1 MSRTGLPHDV
11 VVYPCSD
18 GQPMAETELHG
29 ACMVYVAQALR
40 RLFET
45 RGRADVYVGSNN
57 FLYYERGNPRA
68 VVSPDV
74 YVVVGARA
82 GLRDTYLLWN
92 EPKGPDFVLE
102 VTSASTRRDDERRK
116 RDVYAALGVSEYFLY
131 DPRAEYLAP
140 ALQGFRLREGE
151 YRALPAVTVL
161 PGRGV
166 AVASEVL
173 GLELRDER
181 EAPMLRL
188 RDPETGR
195 DLLTYEESERAA
207 AHGRRTV
214 HRETRLEAAARRKVE
229 AAGSCGIGQRRCD
242 SSRKPAGPPGRRR
255 REPQSWKLGCG
266 VWTTVRL
273 RTAHDSRWQECPT
286 CYREEDGPDPGPWR
300 NQASVNMAGAR
311 VGGCPMFAGANSC
324 ATRADFGCLRP
335 RSDGTLCRPLPFT
348 GGTDGQPP
356 KHLRR
361 CPRPAWGR
369 GRGRATVGPG
379 NGTGHRAPARP
390 WRT

>member
-45 RGRADVYVGSNN
+45 RARADVYVGSNN

-82 GLRDTYLLWN
+82 GLLDTYLLWN
-92 EPKGPDFVLE
+92 EAKGPDFVLE

-131 DPRAEYLAP
+131 DPRAEYLTP

-166 AVASEVL
+166 AVASAVL

-195 DLLTYEESERAA
+195 DLLTYEEAAEGAA
-207 AHGRRTV
+207 AHRQETTV
-214 HRETRLEAAARRKVE
+214 HRETQVRLEQEAEARRETQVRLEQEAAA
-229 AAGSCGIGQRRCD
+229 
-242 SSRKPAGPPGRRR
+242 SR
-255 REPQSWKLGCG
+255 ETQ
-266 VWTTVRL
+266 VRL
-273 RTAHDSRWQECPT
+273 EQEAEARRAAEARAAELEARLRSLENGSTP
-286 CYREEDGPDPGPWR
+286 DGP
-300 NQASVNMAGAR
+300 
-311 VGGCPMFAGANSC
+311 
-324 ATRADFGCLRP
+324 
-335 RSDGTLCRPLPFT
+335 
-348 GGTDGQPP
+348 
-356 KHLRR
+356 
-361 CPRPAWGR
+361 
-369 GRGRATVGPG
+369 
-379 NGTGHRAPARP
+379 
-390 WRT
+390 

>member
-45 RGRADVYVGSNN
+45 RARADVYVGSNN
-57 FLYYERGNPRA
+57 FLYYEQGNPRA

-166 AVASEVL
+166 AVASAVL

-195 DLLTYEESERAA
+195 DLLTYEEAERGREEEAEARQQEAEARQQEAA
-207 AHGRRTV
+207 V
-214 HRETRLEAAARRKVE
+214 HRETQVRLEQEAAAH
-229 AAGSCGIGQRRCD
+229 
-242 SSRKPAGPPGRRR
+242 
-255 REPQSWKLGCG
+255 RETQ
-266 VWTTVRL
+266 VRL
-273 RTAHDSRWQECPT
+273 EQEAEARQ
-286 CYREEDGPDPGPWR
+286 RETEARRGAEARAAELEARLRDLQD
-300 NQASVNMAGAR
+300 AS
-311 VGGCPMFAGANSC
+311 
-324 ATRADFGCLRP
+324 
-335 RSDGTLCRPLPFT
+335 
-348 GGTDGQPP
+348 
-356 KHLRR
+356 
-361 CPRPAWGR
+361 
-369 GRGRATVGPG
+369 
-379 NGTGHRAPARP
+379 
-390 WRT
+390 